1 MQIRR
6 KRCTAIYGRL
16 TREAGNNLEPNV
28 EYLEFVVNITDEA
41 TPKKVIGAVKRLYGV
56 SKDVK
61 FLKIASVEDVIYDIP
76 IDEMEKYIVSRK
88 ENE

>member
-16 TREAGNNLEPNV
+16 TQVGENNLKSNV
-28 EYLEFVVNITDEA
+28 EYFEFVVNITGEV

-56 SKDVK
+56 SKDVA

-76 IDEMEKYIVSRK
+76 IGEMEKYIVSRK

>member
-1 MQIRR
+1 MKIRR

-16 TREAGNNLEPNV
+16 TGDAENNLEPNV
-28 EYLEFVVNITDEA
+28 EYLEFVVNIIGEV

-56 SKDVK
+56 SKHVK